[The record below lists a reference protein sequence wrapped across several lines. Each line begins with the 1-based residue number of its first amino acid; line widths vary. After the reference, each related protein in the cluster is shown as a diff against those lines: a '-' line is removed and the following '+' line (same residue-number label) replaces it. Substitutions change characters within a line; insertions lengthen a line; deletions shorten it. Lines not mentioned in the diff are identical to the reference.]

1 MIVGR
6 CCMTDNPRIRIYANR
21 WFAKFAAKEKISD
34 AMLAGAVHRAES
46 GLIDADLGNGLIKQR
61 IARQGGGKSGGYRSI
76 LIFRSGER
84 AIFVFAFAKS
94 DKANL
99 GAAELKVYR
108 KAASIMLEL
117 GDDQIQTEVEAGRLV
132 EVKDDEQG

>member
-1 MIVGR
+1 MIESQ
-6 CCMTDNPRIRIYANR
+6 RIRIFANR

-34 AMLAGAVHRAES
+34 ATLAQAVHRAEI
-46 GLIDADLGNGLIKQR
+46 GLIDADLGGGLIKQR
-61 IARQGGGKSGGYRSI
+61 LARRGSGKSGGYRSI
-76 LIFRSGER
+76 MIFRSGER

-99 GAAELKVYR
+99 SAAELKAYR

-117 GDDQIQTEVEAGRLV
+117 GAGQIETEVEAGRLI
-132 EVKDDEQG
+132 EVNNDEQG

>member
-1 MIVGR
+1 MIQ
-6 CCMTDNPRIRIYANR
+6 TPPARIYANR

-34 AMLAGAVHRAES
+34 ASLAEAVHRAES
-46 GLIDADLGNGLIKQR
+46 GLIDADLGGGLIKQR
-61 IARQGGGKSGGYRSI
+61 LARQSSGKSGGYRSI
-76 LIFRSGER
+76 MIFRSGER

-99 GAAELKVYR
+99 SAAELKAYR

-117 GDDQIQTEVEAGRLV
+117 GAEQIETEVEAGRLI
-132 EVKDDEQG
+132 EVNNDEQG

>member
-1 MIVGR
+1 
-6 CCMTDNPRIRIYANR
+6 MTENPRIRIYANR

-34 AMLAGAVHRAES
+34 ASLADAVHRAEA

-76 LIFRSGER
+76 LIFRSDER
-84 AIFVFAFAKS
+84 AVFVFAFAKS

-99 GAAELKVYR
+99 SAAELKVYR

-117 GDDQIQTEVEAGRLV
+117 GDDQIETEVEAGRLV
-132 EVKDDEQG
+132 EVKNDEQG

>member
-1 MIVGR
+1 
-6 CCMTDNPRIRIYANR
+6 MTENSRIRIYTNR

-34 AMLAGAVHRAES
+34 ATLADAVHRAES
-46 GLIDADLGNGLIKQR
+46 GLIDADLGSGLIKQR

-99 GAAELKVYR
+99 SAAELKVYR
-108 KAASIMLEL
+108 SAASIMLEL
-117 GDDQIQTEVEAGRLV
+117 GDDQIETEVQAGRLV

>member
-1 MIVGR
+1 
-6 CCMTDNPRIRIYANR
+6 MTDEPRTRIYANR

-34 AMLAGAVHRAES
+34 ETLADAVRRAES
-46 GLIDADLGNGLIKQR
+46 GLIDADLGSGLIKQR
-61 IARQGGGKSGGYRSI
+61 IARIGGGKSGGYRSI

-94 DKANL
+94 AKANL
-99 GAAELKVYR
+99 NAAELKVYR

-117 GDDQIQTEVEAGRLV
+117 GENEIETEVEEGRLV
-132 EVKDDEQG
+132 EVKDYEQN

>member
-1 MIVGR
+1 MTRDGR
-6 CCMTDNPRIRIYANR
+6 TRIYANR

-34 AMLAGAVHRAES
+34 AMLADAVRRAES
-46 GLIDADLGNGLIKQR
+46 GLIDADLGSGLIKQR

-94 DKANL
+94 AKSNL
-99 GAAELKVYR
+99 SKAELKVYR

-117 GDDQIQTEVEAGRLV
+117 GEDQIATGVEAGQLV
-132 EVKDDEQG
+132 EVKDDEQE

>member
-1 MIVGR
+1 
-6 CCMTDNPRIRIYANR
+6 MTENSRIRIYTNR

-34 AMLAGAVHRAES
+34 ATLADAVHRAES
-46 GLIDADLGNGLIKQR
+46 GLIDADLGSGLIKQR

-94 DKANL
+94 AKANL
-99 GAAELKVYR
+99 SAAELKVYR

-117 GDDQIQTEVEAGRLV
+117 DVDQIEMEVEAGRLV
-132 EVKDDEQG
+132 EVKDDEQD

>member
-1 MIVGR
+1 
-6 CCMTDNPRIRIYANR
+6 MTENPRIRIYANR

-34 AMLAGAVHRAES
+34 ASLADAVHRAES
-46 GLIDADLGNGLIKQR
+46 GLIDADLGSGLIKQR

-99 GAAELKVYR
+99 SAAELKVYR
-108 KAASIMLEL
+108 RAARIMLEL
-117 GDDQIQTEVEAGRLV
+117 GDEEIEIEVDAGRLV
-132 EVKDDEQG
+132 EVKDNEQG

>member
-1 MIVGR
+1 MIE
-6 CCMTDNPRIRIYANR
+6 NPRIRIYANR

-34 AMLAGAVHRAES
+34 TALADAVLRARN
-46 GLIDADLGNGLIKQR
+46 GLIDADLVSGLIKQR
-61 IARQGGGKSGGYRSI
+61 LARQGGGKSSGYRSI

-99 GAAELKVYR
+99 SAEELKVYR

-117 GDDQIQTEVEAGRLV
+117 GEDQIETEVEAGRLV

>member
-1 MIVGR
+1 
-6 CCMTDNPRIRIYANR
+6 MTDNPRIRIYANR

-34 AMLAGAVHRAES
+34 AMLAGAVHRAKS
-46 GLIDADLGNGLIKQR
+46 GLIDADLGSGLIKQR

-99 GAAELKVYR
+99 SAAELKAYR
-108 KAASIMLEL
+108 KAAGIMLEL
-117 GDDQIQTEVEAGRLV
+117 GDDQIETEVEAGRLV
-132 EVKDDEQG
+132 EVKDDEQS

>member
-1 MIVGR
+1 MKWGIFNCHNWGR
-6 CCMTDNPRIRIYANR
+6 LL
-21 WFAKFAAKEKISD
+21 F
-34 AMLAGAVHRAES
+34 HRH
-46 GLIDADLGNGLIKQR
+46 
-61 IARQGGGKSGGYRSI
+61 
-76 LIFRSGER
+76 SGER

-99 GAAELKVYR
+99 SAAELKVYR

-117 GDDQIQTEVEAGRLV
+117 GDDQIETEVEAGRLV